1 MDSLLPHCRYLTGI
15 LTFEQNFQNNESLAD
30 IFEKM
35 QTIGSTTWKLE
46 NSILKA
52 VEVMSFIDNIAVGFF
67 LIEYMVS
74 VTTSENL
81 GLTKSSCCD

>member
-1 MDSLLPHCRYLTGI
+1 MQI
-15 LTFEQNFQNNESLAD
+15 LNWDFEQNFQNNESLAD